1 MPRPK
6 PKLSPFLQAV
16 RRTIRKIPRG
26 RTMSYG
32 GVALASG
39 VPNGAR
45 AVVRALHV
53 LDDVP
58 WWRVCR
64 ANGTFAPQCLP
75 LQETLLRQEGWR
87 PSPKKRGDKSARAKR
102 NRD

>member
-1 MPRPK
+1 MRAK
-6 PKLSPFLQAV
+6 KFEPKLTPFLIKV

-45 AVVRALHV
+45 AVVRALHF

-64 ANGTFAPQCLP
+64 ANEPRAS
-75 LQETLLRQEGWR
+75 LLIA
-87 PSPKKRGDKSARAKR
+87 S
-102 NRD
+102 NRR